1 MFLLA
6 VRNGFVKGIKTALM
20 LLKIMIPI
28 YLIVVIIKHTP
39 LFNIIA
45 DFFRPAMSLFNLPG
59 DAVIPI
65 ISGIFGDEYA
75 VIAAMGAFSFDKAMI
90 TTIAMIVLCCHSIPV
105 ETAITH
111 RIGMPAW
118 KIAVFRFVLA
128 VFTGIFVGFLGGLF
142 L

>member
-1 MFLLA
+1 MLLTA
-6 VRNGFVKGIKTALM
+6 IKNGFIKGLKTALM

-28 YLIVVIIKHTP
+28 YLIIVIIKHTP
-39 LFNIIA
+39 IFNILA
-45 DFFRPAMSLFNLPG
+45 DFFRPAMDLFNLPG

-75 VIAAMGAFSFDKAMI
+75 VIAAMSAFSFDKAAI

-111 RIGMPAW
+111 KIGMPAW
-118 KIAVFRFVLA
+118 KIAVFRFALA
-128 VFTGIFVGFLGGLF
+128 IFTGIFVGFLGGLI